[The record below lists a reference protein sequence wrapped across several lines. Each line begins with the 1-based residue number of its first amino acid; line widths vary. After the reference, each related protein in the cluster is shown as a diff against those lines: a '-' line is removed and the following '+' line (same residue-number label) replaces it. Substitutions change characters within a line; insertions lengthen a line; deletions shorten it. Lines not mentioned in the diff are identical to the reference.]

1 MDRTAWKYIVDGAT
15 NAGVPVEV
23 KSPYSGKVL
32 AIVEFAPSSV
42 IERALANAEEAKR
55 TIMPGLPG
63 YRRAEILLKTA
74 KLMEREFE
82 TLALGIAQE
91 GGKPYTDAKIEVSR
105 AMNTVTLAAHEA
117 TSLDGEQLQMD
128 RAAGH
133 ENRLAFVTR
142 EPIGV
147 VTAISA
153 FNHPVNLIAHQV
165 APAIAA
171 GCPVVVK
178 PASST
183 PLSCIRMGRLL
194 LEAGLPPKALSV
206 VPCRGAEALP
216 LATDKRVGFLT
227 FIGSAAVGWE
237 LRSKLHP
244 GIRLSLEHGGTGT
257 SIVAKDA
264 DLDLVVEKSLKG
276 GYYHAGQVCV
286 SVQNMLLHRS
296 LYDRFVEKFTPL
308 VKKLKVGDPTD
319 PATEVGPI
327 IDASELDRIATTVE
341 DALAHGAKLITG
353 GERMAHQCYR
363 PTLLGGMHRGIRG
376 FDEEFFGPVVN
387 LCAFDDLEEAI
398 NIANDS
404 KFGFQASVYSANVDT
419 AFNVARKLNATAV
432 MINDHTA
439 YRVDWMPFGGRDFSG
454 IGIGG
459 VKYAAHEM
467 TRPKLYVVNVR

>member
-1 MDRTAWKYIVDGAT
+1 MNNTPWKYIVDGAHG
-15 NAGVPVEV
+15 AGVQVEV
-23 KSPYSGKVL
+23 KSPYSGEVL
-32 AIVEFAPSSV
+32 ATVEFATAAV

-55 TIMPGLPG
+55 TIMPNLPG
-63 YRRAEILLKTA
+63 YKRAEILLKTA
-74 KLMEREFE
+74 TLMEREFE
-82 TLALGIAQE
+82 TLAMGIAQE

-105 AMNTVTLAAHEA
+105 AINTVTLAAHEA

-128 RAAGH
+128 RSAGH
-133 ENRLAFVTR
+133 ENRMAFVTR

-147 VTAISA
+147 VAAISA

-183 PLSCIRMGRLL
+183 PLSCIRMGRLF

-206 VPCRGAEALP
+206 VPCRGAEALS
-216 LATDKRVGFLT
+216 LAADRRVGFLT
-227 FIGSAAVGWE
+227 FIGSAAVGWK

-296 LYDRFVEKFTPL
+296 LYDKFIEKFTPL
-308 VKKLKVGDPTD
+308 VEKLKVGDPTD

-327 IDASELDRIATTVE
+327 IDTSELNRIATTVE

-353 GERMAHQCYR
+353 GERMDHQCYR
-363 PTLLGGMHRGIRG
+363 PTLLGGMHRGIMG

-387 LCAFDDLEEAI
+387 LCAFDDINEAV

-404 KFGFQASVYSANVDT
+404 KFGFQASVYSANIDT
-419 AFNVARKLNATAV
+419 AFRVARRLNATAV

-459 VKYAAHEM
+459 VKYAVHEM
-467 TRPKLYVVNVR
+467 TRPKLYVMNVR